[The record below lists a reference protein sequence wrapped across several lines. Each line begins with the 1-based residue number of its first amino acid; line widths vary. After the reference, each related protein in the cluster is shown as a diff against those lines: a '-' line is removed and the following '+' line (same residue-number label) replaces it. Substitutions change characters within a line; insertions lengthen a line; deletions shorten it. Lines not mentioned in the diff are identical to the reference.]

1 MFIQNFFLL
10 LIKNKK
16 SKKKKKKKKERK
28 GKCMIRKNRREFI
41 CGKLLLLS
49 YSAYDDENL

>member
-1 MFIQNFFLL
+1 MYNQQTQ
-10 LIKNKK
+10 
-16 SKKKKKKKKERK
+16 KKKKKKKERK